1 MEYIY
6 FEADIEKEIVSSDEK
21 FSLSATEDNFID
33 DVLED
38 QPSPSFD
45 RFVNQTRD
53 PADALDNDDDSH
65 LDRRDLQPQ
74 MFLAMNREFVE
85 FNDFR
90 ELYKCAKN
98 FLKSLVTFQDGD
110 IKGLFFDAILY
121 GLLFKFSEKGEV
133 LREKVN
139 DVLG

>member
-6 FEADIEKEIVSSDEK
+6 FEADIENEIVSSDEK

-65 LDRRDLQPQ
+65 LDRHDLQPQ

-90 ELYKCAKN
+90 ELYKCAKI

-110 IKGLFFDAILY
+110 IKGLLFDAILY